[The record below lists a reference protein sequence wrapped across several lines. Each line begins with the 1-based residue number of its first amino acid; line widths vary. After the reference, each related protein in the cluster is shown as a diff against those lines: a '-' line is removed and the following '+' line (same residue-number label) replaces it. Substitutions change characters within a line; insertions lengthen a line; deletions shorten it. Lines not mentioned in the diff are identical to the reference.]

1 MALVP
6 LQAAMRGDFVV
17 LLVPVEDTD
26 TMAAVAEKVAYHV
39 INRRLPAREASLCV
53 QFKGQVLPPDM
64 TVAAAGLAPM
74 DFVEVFYAE

>member
-26 TMAAVAEKVAYHV
+26 TMATVAGKVAHHV
-39 INRRLPAREASLCV
+39 INRRLPAREAPLCV
-53 QFKGQVLPPDM
+53 QFKGQVLPPDI